1 MDLTAEDRARIAAAV
16 TEAEGRTDGEVMVV
30 AAESSDAYHDVAL
43 HWSVL
48 AMLLAI
54 AVYASFP
61 DFYMG
66 MVDRL
71 AGGWQHVWTPRE
83 LLTSVLFAAAA
94 KFLGTRLILAWRPL
108 RMALTPGSTKARRV
122 RRRAIALFK
131 TGIERRTATR
141 TGVLLYLS
149 LAEHRAEIVAD
160 AAIHAKVPPERWG
173 VAMAG
178 LVDAL
183 KDGRSA
189 DAMVSAIA
197 QIGAILEETFPRTGR
212 DPDELPD
219 RLIEL

>member
-1 MDLTAEDRARIAAAV
+1 MDLTAEDRARVAAAV

-54 AVYASFP
+54 AIYASFP

-71 AGGWQHVWTPRE
+71 VGGWRHVWTPRE

-108 RMALTPGSTKARRV
+108 RMALTPGSTKSRRV

-131 TGIERRTATR
+131 AGIEHRTATR

-189 DAMVSAIA
+189 DAMISAIA